1 MNRRHQLSPAAKR
14 YLYRF
19 YEILNEMIKNM
30 TGAPLTDSISHNFIV
45 QMIPHHRAAIEM
57 SENLLMYTDFEPL
70 KRIAENIIEEQT
82 KGIENMEKALT
93 ACEELSNTRQDL
105 CRYKNRLDRITSVM
119 FSNMRNARASN
130 NINADFM
137 REMIPHHKG
146 AVQMSENALQYP
158 ICPELTPI
166 LQSIISSQEKGIQD
180 MANLLRQ
187 LNC

>member
-1 MNRRHQLSPAAKR
+1 MMNCSHQSSPAAKK
-14 YLYRF
+14 YLCRF
-19 YEILNEMIKNM
+19 YEILNEMVKNM
-30 TGAPLTDSISHNFIV
+30 TCAHLTDSISHNFIV

-70 KRIAENIIEEQT
+70 QRIAENIIEEQT

-105 CRYKNRLDRITSVM
+105 CRYKKQLDKITSVM
-119 FSNMRNARASN
+119 FSKMRNARSDN

-166 LQSIISSQEKGIQD
+166 LKSIITSQEKGIQD
-180 MANLLRQ
+180 MTNLLRQ
-187 LNC
+187 LN